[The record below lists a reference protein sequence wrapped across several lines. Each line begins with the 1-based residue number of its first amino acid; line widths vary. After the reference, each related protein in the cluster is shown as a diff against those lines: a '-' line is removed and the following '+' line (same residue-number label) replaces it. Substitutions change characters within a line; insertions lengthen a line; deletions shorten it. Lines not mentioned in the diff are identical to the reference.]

1 MKKDKKEIKQNN
13 SKIIAEI
20 ILIPFCFLYLFYT
33 LFLNHPKASFIV
45 CNLLVVITCLEFAIK
60 YLKEVYI
67 YENKYNPLKIVF
79 GIFNIILII
88 VAGLNIIYNI
98 KILFILFVIMSF
110 ILLLFLLCFAIKNII
125 DINKNNGT
133 LYKKAFSAFL
143 SLIAFMT
150 IFITLLIRII

>member
-33 LFLNHPKASFIV
+33 LFLSNPKASFIV

-88 VAGLNIIYNI
+88 VAGLNITYNI
-98 KILFILFVIMSF
+98 KILFILFVYSM
-110 ILLLFLLCFAIKNII
+110 LFVYYYLFV
-125 DINKNNGT
+125 
-133 LYKKAFSAFL
+133 
-143 SLIAFMT
+143 
-150 IFITLLIRII
+150 